1 MSDANEYKRG
11 GWLVKE
17 LAEAAGLNPSRIRQL
32 ILDDTIKGA
41 EKRGPAWLI
50 PDHVAQQFLE
60 ERKQGTW

>member
-1 MSDANEYKRG
+1 MPDEKENNKTG

-32 ILDDTIKGA
+32 LLDGTLDG

-50 PDHVAQQFLE
+50 PDHIARQFLE
-60 ERKQGTW
+60 ERKP